1 MRKKL
6 LLLTTALALAAGAAV
21 STPKAEANNGC
32 HLGCC
37 PGSTTIC
44 CVSCP
49 GRPCDLNCP

>member
-6 LLLTTALALAAGAAV
+6 LLLTTALALAAAAA

-32 HLGCC
+32 HVGCC
-37 PGSTTIC
+37 PGSTTQC
-44 CVSCP
+44 CTSCP